1 MENYTMHTMWKGS
14 ISFGLVNIPIKL
26 HTATED
32 KDIKLRTLHNKC
44 HAPIKYEKICTV
56 CEEEVKPEDIVKA
69 YEYTK
74 GKFVVLDHDELE
86 KLRKENEDKAVEIID
101 FVKMEEIDPI
111 YFDRSYFMSPNEGG
125 GKAYSLLRKAL
136 QESKKVGIA
145 KIIIRSKEQM
155 AVIRVYDNTLVMETI
170 HYPDEVR
177 RSSDVP
183 NVPAD
188 DKVTDKELDTAI
200 MLIDQL
206 TSEFE
211 PEKYT
216 DEYRTA
222 LLELIESK
230 RTGQE
235 TVTPTAK
242 ETPSNVTD
250 LMAALQASIDRT
262 KPKSEVAGRKEPALK
277 KETAIKKESVTKKD
291 TIAKKP
297 AAPRK
302 KAAPKVKKEA

>member
-1 MENYTMHTMWKGS
+1 MHTMWKGS

-44 HAPIKYEKICTV
+44 HAPIKYEKICSV
-56 CEEEVKPEDIVKA
+56 CEEEVKPEEIVKA

-74 GKFVVLDHDELE
+74 GKFVVLDNEELE

-101 FVKMEEIDPI
+101 FVKMEQIDPI
-111 YFDRSYFMSPNEGG
+111 YYDRSYYMSPSEGG

-136 QESKKVGIA
+136 LESQKVGLA
-145 KIIIRSKEQM
+145 KIIIRSKEQL
-155 AVIRVYDNTLVMETI
+155 AVIRVYENVLVMETI

-177 RSSDVP
+177 KAGDVP
-183 NVPAD
+183 SVPTE
-188 DKVTDKELDTAI
+188 DKVTERELDTAI

-206 TSEFE
+206 TSDFN

-216 DEYRTA
+216 DDYRTA

-230 RTGQE
+230 RNGQE
-235 TVTPTAK
+235 TVSAATK
-242 ETPSNVTD
+242 EVASNVTD

-262 KPKSEVAGRKEPALK
+262 KPLK
-277 KETAIKKESVTKKD
+277 TT
-291 TIAKKP
+291 

-302 KAAPKVKKEA
+302 KAAPRVKKRA

>member
-1 MENYTMHTMWKGS
+1 MHTMWKGS

-44 HAPIKYEKICTV
+44 HAPIKYEKICSV

-74 GKFVVLDHDELE
+74 GKFVILDHDELE
-86 KLRKENEDKAVEIID
+86 KLRKENEEKAVEIID
-101 FVKMEEIDPI
+101 FVKIEEIDPI
-111 YFDRSYFMSPNEGG
+111 YFDRSYYMSPNESG

-136 QESKKVGIA
+136 QESQKVGLA
-145 KIIIRSKEQM
+145 KIIIRSKEQL
-155 AVIRVYDNTLVMETI
+155 AIIRVYENTLVMETI

-177 RSSDVP
+177 RAADVP
-183 NVPAD
+183 NVPAE
-188 DKVTDKELDTAI
+188 DKVTDKELATAI
-200 MLIDQL
+200 LLIDQL
-206 TSEFE
+206 TSKFE

-230 RTGQE
+230 RTGKE
-235 TVTPTAK
+235 TVSPATK
-242 ETPSNVTD
+242 EPVASNVTD

-262 KPKSEVAGRKEPALK
+262 KPSKPAAAAAAPK
-277 KETAIKKESVTKKD
+277 KKTT
-291 TIAKKP
+291 

-302 KAAPKVKKEA
+302 KPTAAKVKKEA

>member
-1 MENYTMHTMWKGS
+1 MHTMWKGS

-44 HAPIKYEKICTV
+44 HAPIKYEKICSV

-74 GKFVVLDHDELE
+74 GKFVVLDQDELE
-86 KLRKENEDKAVEIID
+86 KLRKENEEKAVEIID
-101 FVKMEEIDPI
+101 FVKIQEIDPI
-111 YFDRSYFMSPNEGG
+111 YFDRSYYMSPNEGG

-136 QESKKVGIA
+136 QESQKVGLA
-145 KIIIRSKEQM
+145 KIIIRSKEQL
-155 AVIRVYDNTLVMETI
+155 AVIRVYENTLVMETI

-177 RSSDVP
+177 KSGDVP
-183 NVPAD
+183 NIPSG
-188 DKVTDKELDTAI
+188 DKVSQKELDTAI
-200 MLIDQL
+200 LLIDQL

-216 DEYRTA
+216 DNYRTA

-230 RTGQE
+230 RTGKE
-235 TVTPTAK
+235 TVTAASK
-242 ETPSNVTD
+242 DVPSNVTD

-262 KPKSEVAGRKEPALK
+262 KPSKAVAPK
-277 KETAIKKESVTKKD
+277 KKTATKATKVT
-291 TIAKKP
+291 
-297 AAPRK
+297 
-302 KAAPKVKKEA
+302 KVKKEA

>member
-1 MENYTMHTMWKGS
+1 MHTMWKGS

-44 HAPIKYEKICTV
+44 HAPIKYEKICSV

-74 GKFVVLDHDELE
+74 GKFVVLDNEELE

-101 FVKMEEIDPI
+101 FVKMEQIDPI
-111 YFDRSYFMSPNEGG
+111 YYDRSYYMSPSEGG

-136 QESKKVGIA
+136 LESQKVGLA
-145 KIIIRSKEQM
+145 KIIIRSKEQL
-155 AVIRVYDNTLVMETI
+155 AVIRVYENVLVMETI

-177 RSSDVP
+177 KAGDVP
-183 NVPAD
+183 SVPAE
-188 DKVTDKELDTAI
+188 DKVTERELDTAI

-206 TSEFE
+206 TTEFT
-211 PEKYT
+211 PEKYN

-230 RTGQE
+230 RNGQE
-235 TVTPTAK
+235 TVSAATK
-242 ETPSNVTD
+242 EVASNVTD

-262 KPKSEVAGRKEPALK
+262 KPQK
-277 KETAIKKESVTKKD
+277 TAT
-291 TIAKKP
+291 
-297 AAPRK
+297 PRK
-302 KAAPKVKKEA
+302 KAAPRVKKRA

>member
-1 MENYTMHTMWKGS
+1 MHTMWKGS

-74 GKFVVLDHDELE
+74 GKFVVLDNEELE
-86 KLRKENEDKAVEIID
+86 KLRKENEEKAVEIID
-101 FVKMEEIDPI
+101 FVKIEEIDPI
-111 YFDRSYFMSPNEGG
+111 YFDRTYYMSPNEGG
-125 GKAYSLLRKAL
+125 SKAYSLLRKAL
-136 QESKKVGIA
+136 QESQKVGLA

-155 AVIRVYDNTLVMETI
+155 AVIRVYENTLVMETI

-177 RSSDVP
+177 KAGDVP

-188 DKVTDKELDTAI
+188 DKVTDRELETAI
-200 MLIDQL
+200 LLIDQL
-206 TSEFE
+206 TTKFE

-230 RTGQE
+230 RAGQE
-235 TVTPTAK
+235 TVTVGTK
-242 ETPSNVTD
+242 EVASNVTD

-262 KPKSEVAGRKEPALK
+262 KPNNIPTTALK
-277 KETAIKKESVTKKD
+277 TSPAD
-291 TIAKKP
+291 IAKPKKA

-302 KAAPKVKKEA
+302 KAPSKVKKEA